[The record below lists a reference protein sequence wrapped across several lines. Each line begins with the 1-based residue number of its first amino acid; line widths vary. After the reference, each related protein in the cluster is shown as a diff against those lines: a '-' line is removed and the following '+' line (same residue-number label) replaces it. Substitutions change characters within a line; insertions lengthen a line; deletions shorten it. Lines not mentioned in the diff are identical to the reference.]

1 MFLTTKN
8 SLIRKQILTSHVG
21 LVVYIELT
29 LIQNLEFS
37 IIVLELKK
45 IFTFLFWAVFTFFSH
60 YSAKLFLSNSEYL
73 TKNVIIL
80 TCLQMTCGSLI
91 FLKSLTSGEVINV
104 ILVEFL
110 IFILSLDPRDKQPCI
125 FFPLYLPSPW
135 VTMNRMEILDGD

>member
-37 IIVLELKK
+37 IKVLELKK

-60 YSAKLFLSNSEYL
+60 YTAKLFLSNTDYL
-73 TKNVIIL
+73 TENVVIL
-80 TCLQMTCGSLI
+80 TTLAFGSLI
-91 FLKSLTSGEVINV
+91 FLKL
-104 ILVEFL
+104 LVSEDIKDFHE
-110 IFILSLDPRDKQPCI
+110 DKTKYI
-125 FFPLYLPSPW
+125 SFK
-135 VTMNRMEILDGD
+135 VTGG